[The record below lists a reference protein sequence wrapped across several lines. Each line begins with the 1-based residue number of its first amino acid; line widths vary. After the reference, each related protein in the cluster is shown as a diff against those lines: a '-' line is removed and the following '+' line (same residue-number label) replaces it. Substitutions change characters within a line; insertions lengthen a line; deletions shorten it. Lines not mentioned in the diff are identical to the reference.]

1 MIPFSKWIE
10 AVSEPQEKAGEGSLD
25 LEKVVEKRLM
35 QMVMNLETDG
45 KGSRQEII
53 QSIKKIVGGAVQ
65 QPQQPQQPQSQPQ
78 ANMAPT
84 QDAGV
89 V

>member
-10 AVSEPQEKAGEGSLD
+10 TVSEPQDKAGEANLD

-35 QMVMNLETDG
+35 QMIMNLETDG

-53 QSIKKIVGGAVQ
+53 QSIKKIVGGAGAV
-65 QPQQPQQPQSQPQ
+65 QQPQQPQSQPQ

-84 QDAGV
+84 QNAGV

>member
-10 AVSEPQEKAGEGSLD
+10 TVSEPQDKAGEANLD

-35 QMVMNLETDG
+35 QMIMNLETDG

-65 QPQQPQQPQSQPQ
+65 QPQQPQSQPQ